1 VIVELRD
8 LEDNKEGY
16 ISLELLDL
24 NDLDIK
30 EIEVK
35 DRVDKEVQE
44 V

>member
-1 VIVELRD
+1 VIIELRD

-24 NDLDIK
+24 NDSDIK